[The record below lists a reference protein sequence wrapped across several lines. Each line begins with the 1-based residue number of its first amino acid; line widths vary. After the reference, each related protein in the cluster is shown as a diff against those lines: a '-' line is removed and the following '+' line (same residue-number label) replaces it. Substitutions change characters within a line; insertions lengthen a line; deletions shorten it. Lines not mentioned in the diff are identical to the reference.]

1 MTAPHLILTRLV
13 EDPRDRSIAAILEA
27 MARALDAG
35 AEVEPEPERRDAA
48 GRVLRSGP
56 LRLPHRAD
64 LSLSEGGRM
73 LFCRI
78 ESRPGTPG
86 NAAVV
91 NTADG
96 FSAEIQ
102 PFRWEAAEVTVLS
115 TQEQPHWTPLRRWF
129 LEWFQTRHTELAP
142 DLVGAVHSID
152 GPRRV
157 PGGWAL
163 TVDFG
168 TAPAACVTE
177 LMHALEETGADSMRI
192 GQE

>member
-1 MTAPHLILTRLV
+1 MAMPHLILTRLV

-48 GRVLRSGP
+48 GRVIRSGP
-56 LRLPHRAD
+56 LRLPRRAD

-78 ESRPGTPG
+78 ESRPGDPG

-91 NTADG
+91 RTADG
-96 FSAEIQ
+96 FSAEIHA
-102 PFRWEAAEVTVLS
+102 FRWEAAEVTVVAS
-115 TQEQPHWTPLRRWF
+115 QAQPNWEPVRRWF
-129 LEWFQTRHTELAP
+129 LEWFQSRHTELAP
-142 DLVGAVHSID
+142 DLIGAVHSID
-152 GPRRV
+152 GPRRMSE
-157 PGGWAL
+157 GWTL

-168 TAPAACVTE
+168 SAPATCVTE
-177 LMHALEETGADSMRI
+177 LVHALAETGADSMRI